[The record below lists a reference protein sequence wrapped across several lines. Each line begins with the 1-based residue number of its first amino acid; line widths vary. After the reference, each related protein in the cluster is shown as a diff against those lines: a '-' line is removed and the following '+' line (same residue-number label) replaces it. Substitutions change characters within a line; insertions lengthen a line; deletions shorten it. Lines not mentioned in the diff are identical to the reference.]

1 MNTRIDPHTG
11 ESFVPKRRNQK
22 YATTQ
27 NRVAYN
33 NNLAYMER
41 SSKSFV
47 DKPLKKNHRILLT
60 LLNPNEI
67 KSYSK
72 DFLKGMGYDF
82 SLSTHYENYK
92 GKICISLYQFIL
104 VEFSLQSND
113 VKIYRSNDFS

>member
-1 MNTRIDPHTG
+1 MNTKIDPHTG

-33 NNLAYMER
+33 NNLAYIDR
-41 SSKSFV
+41 LSKSFV
-47 DKPLKKNHRILLT
+47 DKPLRINHRILLS
-60 LLNPNEI
+60 LLKTNET
-67 KSYSK
+67 KSFSK

-82 SLSTHYENYK
+82 SVATHYEKYK

-104 VEFSLQSND
+104 VEFSLESNN
-113 VKIYRSNDFS
+113 VKIYRNNDFA